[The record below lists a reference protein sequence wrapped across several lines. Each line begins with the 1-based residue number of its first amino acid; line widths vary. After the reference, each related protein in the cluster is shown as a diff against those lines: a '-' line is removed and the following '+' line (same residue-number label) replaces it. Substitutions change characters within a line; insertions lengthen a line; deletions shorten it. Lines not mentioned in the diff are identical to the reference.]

1 MKKATRALAAI
12 MTFALLLGFAG
23 CNSNDGKNT
32 QTSTT
37 GTTAGKKYLIVADN
51 SFAPFEFLDA
61 ATNTYVGVDMDI
73 LAAIAADQGF
83 SYTVDNC
90 GWDASLGNLANGQA
104 DGMIAGMTI
113 TDERKETY
121 DFSNAYFEDGQTLFA
136 KADSNFSGLEDIK
149 GKTVAVKTGTMGASY
164 VESLKEEYELTVN
177 SYEGSDEVYAA
188 VSSGNVDLG
197 VEDFSVIS
205 YKIDAAGLSFK
216 LVGEKVNVK
225 PYGFAVLKGKNAEL
239 LTLFNAGLANIKA
252 NGTYETILAK
262 YGI

>member
-1 MKKATRALAAI
+1 MKKLIRVFATMLA
-12 MTFALLLGFAG
+12 FALVLSFAA
-23 CNSNDGKNT
+23 CTSKDDT

-37 GTTAGKKYLIVADN
+37 SGTSGKNYLIVADN
-51 SFAPFEFLDA
+51 SFAPFEYLDA
-61 ATNTYVGVDMDI
+61 ATNTYVGVDMDL
-73 LAAIAADQGF
+73 LAAIAKDQGF
-83 SYTVDNC
+83 NYTVDNC
-90 GWDASLGNLANGQA
+90 GWDAALGNLNNGQA

-121 DFSNAYFEDGQTLFA
+121 DFSTPYFEDGQTLFA
-136 KADSNFSGLEDIK
+136 KADSTIAALADIK

-164 VESLKEEYELTVN
+164 VESLKEEYQLTIN

-197 VEDFSVIS
+197 VEDFSVIN
-205 YKIDAAGLSFK
+205 YKIASANLGFK

-225 PYGFAVLKGKNAEL
+225 PYGFAVLKGANAEL
-239 LTLFNAGLANIKA
+239 IELFNAGLANIKA
-252 NGTYETILAK
+252 SGEYETILAK